1 MKRILRFIPGRALG
15 LAVAAGLVISAFTS
29 VAVAALSQEEQV
41 AAARRDWLIGVAT
54 EKRIAAELA
63 RYQASDQT
71 SPEVITLYETYL
83 DRVHRLTEEKRRV
96 LEQLDAERGR
106 RAKAPPSTQGTPGR
120 STAEVYDPQ
129 IPEDQTLD
137 QVLALDQE
145 LERSLAAFDDMLLR
159 ENEQS
164 RVQSELKMQKLAREA
179 AQAAKSLREQGQM
192 EGSAETASGSRE
204 GQSSDGSGNETG
216 EMQNDREGSQQDAE
230 AATGEQDDKAGQETT
245 GEGTDL
251 AKGRDKQ
258 PQSTASGDNGP
269 PGDGSRISTQDDDIV
284 ARQLRE
290 AAEKETDPELKA
302 KLWKEY
308 HDYKKSI

>member
-1 MKRILRFIPGRALG
+1 MKCILRFIPGSALG
-15 LAVAAGLVISAFTS
+15 LVVAAGLVISAFTS

-137 QVLALDQE
+137 QVPRRQLGPHGLHRPSERPFPNQPGPGAEPEEVRDDQDGNDPD
-145 LERSLAAFDDMLLR
+145 SHHCA
-159 ENEQS
+159 QS
-164 RVQSELKMQKLAREA
+164 PPEFR
-179 AQAAKSLREQGQM
+179 AKS
-192 EGSAETASGSRE
+192 
-204 GQSSDGSGNETG
+204 
-216 EMQNDREGSQQDAE
+216 
-230 AATGEQDDKAGQETT
+230 
-245 GEGTDL
+245 
-251 AKGRDKQ
+251 
-258 PQSTASGDNGP
+258 
-269 PGDGSRISTQDDDIV
+269 
-284 ARQLRE
+284 
-290 AAEKETDPELKA
+290 
-302 KLWKEY
+302 
-308 HDYKKSI
+308 